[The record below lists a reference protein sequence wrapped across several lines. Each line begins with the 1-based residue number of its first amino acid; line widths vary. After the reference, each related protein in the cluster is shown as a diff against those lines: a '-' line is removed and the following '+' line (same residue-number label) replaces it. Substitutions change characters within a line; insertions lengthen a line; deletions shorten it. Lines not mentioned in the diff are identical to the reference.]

1 MSNQQPADILPP
13 DHFLLQPRQDFVL
26 GVQEGH
32 IDTST
37 LAAHDFDVDTRTGF
51 MPPDPPLSRLPAQWE
66 LWETALDAAMQE
78 KLQLAVKLGLTAEEK
93 NSSESWREHVRQLPV
108 LPMSE
113 LTHSELLL
121 RRAHHVL
128 TFIMHF
134 YIYTLPLSSSVFIP
148 EPISVPLVAISSH
161 LQLPPVVTYSDNVLY
176 NWDTIHP
183 RAQNELGFE
192 APALDNLRSRDLF
205 SGTIDE
211 QEFYLASARIELRGV
226 EVLELMRATMDELF
240 VGDEIAIRRIT
251 AYLHKLASIV
261 HDLETI
267 LLDVR
272 KGCDPDTFYHS
283 IRPWF
288 RGADSDPAHRKWV
301 FEGVKKQPIHLSGP
315 SAGQSALIHA
325 LDVFLG
331 LDNCNVV
338 EGGVTP
344 DQRTLLRRMQ
354 IYMPRHHRN
363 FLRHL
368 STNPRPVR
376 TFVMQMKPDVELL
389 DAYNSAVQSVK
400 EFRDAHIKI
409 VAIYIIGP
417 AARER
422 MELEHAGPQAPEAG
436 KQVLKG
442 TGGTDL
448 VRFLKGI
455 RDKTAEAV
463 IEPTLQ

>member
-1 MSNQQPADILPP
+1 MSCQQPADMLPP
-13 DHFLLQPRQDFVL
+13 DHFLLQPRQDFL
-26 GVQEGH
+26 IGAQEGH

-51 MPPDPPLSRLPAQWE
+51 MPPDPPLNRLPEQWE
-66 LWETALDAAMQE
+66 LWETALDAATQA
-78 KLQLAVKLGLTAEEK
+78 KLQLAVKPGLTAEEK
-93 NSSESWREHVRQLPV
+93 NSSESWREHVRKLPV

-113 LTHSELLL
+113 LTQSELLL

-134 YIYTLPLSSSVFIP
+134 YIYTLPLSSSVLIP
-148 EPISVPLVAISSH
+148 ESISVPLVAISNH
-161 LQLPPVVTYSDNVLY
+161 LQLPPVLTYSDNVLY
-176 NWDTIHP
+176 NWDTIRP
-183 RAQNELGFE
+183 RVRNELGFE
-192 APALDNLRSRDLF
+192 APAIDNLRSQNTF
-205 SGTIDE
+205 SGTTDE

-226 EVLELMRATMDELF
+226 EALELMRLTMDELF
-240 VGDEIAIRRIT
+240 VGDKIAIRRIT
-251 AYLHKLASIV
+251 AYLSKLASIV
-261 HDLETI
+261 NDLETI

-272 KGCDPDTFYHS
+272 KGCDPNTFYNS

-288 RGADSDPAHRKWV
+288 RGADSDPAKRKWV
-301 FEGVKKQPIHLSGP
+301 FEGVEEQPTDLSGP

-331 LDNCNVV
+331 LDNCNMV
-338 EGGVTP
+338 EGGVAP

-354 IYMPRHHRN
+354 IYMPRHHRS

-376 TFVMQMKPDVELL
+376 TFVMQTKSDAKLL

-400 EFRDAHIKI
+400 QFRDAHIKI
-409 VAIYIIGP
+409 VAIYIIAP

-422 MELEHAGPQAPEAG
+422 TETDREARVVG

-448 VRFLKGI
+448 VRFLKGV

-463 IEPTLQ
+463 VEPTL

>member
-1 MSNQQPADILPP
+1 MSSQQLADMLPP
-13 DHFLLQPRQDFVL
+13 DHFLLQPRQDSLL

-32 IDTST
+32 VDTST

-51 MPPDPPLSRLPAQWE
+51 MPPDPPLSRLPVQWE
-66 LWETALDAAMQE
+66 LWETALDAAMHA
-78 KLQLAVKLGLTAEEK
+78 KLQLAVKLDLTAEEK
-93 NSSESWREHVRQLPV
+93 KSSESWREHVRQLPV
-108 LPMSE
+108 VPTSE

-134 YIYTLPLSSSVFIP
+134 YIYTLPLSSSVRIP

-176 NWDTIHP
+176 NWDIIRP

-192 APALDNLRSRDLF
+192 PPALDNLRSQDMF

-226 EVLELMRATMDELF
+226 EALELMRATMDELF

-251 AYLHKLASIV
+251 TYLHKLASIV

-272 KGCDPDTFYHS
+272 KGCDPNTFYHS

-301 FEGVKKQPIHLSGP
+301 FEGVEQQPTHLSGP

-376 TFVMQMKPDVELL
+376 TFVTQTKPDGELL

-422 MELEHAGPQAPEAG
+422 MELEHADPETQEVG

-448 VRFLKGI
+448 VRFLKGV
-455 RDKTAEAV
+455 RDKTAEAI

>member
-1 MSNQQPADILPP
+1 MLPP
-13 DHFLLQPRQDFVL
+13 DHFLLQPRQDFL
-26 GVQEGH
+26 IGVQEGH

-66 LWETALDAAMQE
+66 LWETALDAAMQA
-78 KLQLAVKLGLTAEEK
+78 KLQLSVKRCLTVEEK
-93 NSSESWREHVRQLPV
+93 NSSESWREHVRKLPV

-134 YIYTLPLSSSVFIP
+134 YIYTLPLSSSVLIP
-148 EPISVPLVAISSH
+148 EPISVPLVAISNH

-176 NWDTIHP
+176 NWDIIHP
-183 RAQNELGFE
+183 RAQTELGFE
-192 APALDNLRSRDLF
+192 APALDNLRSQDMF

-226 EVLELMRATMDELF
+226 EALELMRATMDELF
-240 VGDEIAIRRIT
+240 VGDKIAIRRIT
-251 AYLHKLASIV
+251 AYLYKLASV
-261 HDLETI
+261 VGDLTTI

-272 KGCDPDTFYHS
+272 KGCDPNTFYHS

-301 FEGVKKQPIHLSGP
+301 FEGVEEQPTDLSGP

-338 EGGVTP
+338 EGGVAP

-354 IYMPRHHRN
+354 IYMPRYHRN

-368 STNPRPVR
+368 STSPRPVR
-376 TFVMQMKPDVELL
+376 TFVMQTRSDMNLL

-409 VAIYIIGP
+409 VAIYIIAP

-422 MELEHAGPQAPEAG
+422 TELEHADPEAKEVG
-436 KQVLKG
+436 KQVLMG

-448 VRFLKGI
+448 VRFLKGV

-463 IEPTLQ
+463 VEPTL

>member
-1 MSNQQPADILPP
+1 
-13 DHFLLQPRQDFVL
+13 
-26 GVQEGH
+26 
-32 IDTST
+32 
-37 LAAHDFDVDTRTGF
+37 
-51 MPPDPPLSRLPAQWE
+51 
-66 LWETALDAAMQE
+66 
-78 KLQLAVKLGLTAEEK
+78 
-93 NSSESWREHVRQLPV
+93 
-108 LPMSE
+108 
-113 LTHSELLL
+113 
-121 RRAHHVL
+121 
-128 TFIMHF
+128 MHF
-134 YIYTLPLSSSVFIP
+134 YIYTLPLSLPVLIP
-148 EPISVPLVAISSH
+148 KPISVPLVAISNH

-176 NWDTIHP
+176 NWDIIRP
-183 RAQNELGFE
+183 RESNELGFQS
-192 APALDNLRSRDLF
+192 PALDNLRSQDMF
-205 SGTIDE
+205 TGTIDE

-226 EVLELMRATMDELF
+226 EALELMRATMDEMF
-240 VGDEIAIRRIT
+240 VGDAIAIRRIS
-251 AYLHKLASIV
+251 AYLHKLASV
-261 HDLETI
+261 VQDLKGI

-272 KGCDPDTFYHS
+272 KGCDPSTFYHT

-301 FEGVKKQPIHLSGP
+301 FEGVEDQPTNLSGP

-368 STNPRPVR
+368 STNPRHVR
-376 TFVMQMKPDVELL
+376 TLVTQANPDAELL
-389 DAYNSAVQSVK
+389 DAYNFTVQSVK

-422 MELEHAGPQAPEAG
+422 MQLEEADPEA
-436 KQVLKG
+436 QVAQKGERVVLRG

-448 VRFLKGI
+448 VRFLKGV

-463 IEPTLQ
+463 IEPTLE

>member
-1 MSNQQPADILPP
+1 MSCQQSADILPP
-13 DHFLLQPRQDFVL
+13 DHFLLQPRQDFL
-26 GVQEGH
+26 IGVQEGH

-66 LWETALDAAMQE
+66 LWETALDAAMQA
-78 KLQLAVKLGLTAEEK
+78 KLQLSIKRCLTVEEK
-93 NSSESWREHVRQLPV
+93 NSSESWREHVRKLPV

-134 YIYTLPLSSSVFIP
+134 YIYTLPLSSSVLIP

-176 NWDTIHP
+176 NWDIIHP
-183 RAQNELGFE
+183 RAQTELGFE
-192 APALDNLRSRDLF
+192 APALDNLRSQDMF

-226 EVLELMRATMDELF
+226 EALELMRATMDELF
-240 VGDEIAIRRIT
+240 VGDKIAIRRIT
-251 AYLHKLASIV
+251 AYLYKLASV
-261 HDLETI
+261 VRDLTTI

-301 FEGVKKQPIHLSGP
+301 FEGVEEQPTDLSGP

-338 EGGVTP
+338 EGGVAP

-354 IYMPRHHRN
+354 IYMPRYHRN

-376 TFVMQMKPDVELL
+376 TFVMQTRSDIYLL
-389 DAYNSAVQSVK
+389 DAYNSAVQSVR

-409 VAIYIIGP
+409 VAIYIIAP

-422 MELEHAGPQAPEAG
+422 TELEQADPEAKEVG

-448 VRFLKGI
+448 VRFLKGV

-463 IEPTLQ
+463 MEPAL

>member
-1 MSNQQPADILPP
+1 MECYQPVNMLPP
-13 DHFLLQPRQDFVL
+13 DHFLLQPRQDFLL

-51 MPPDPPLSRLPAQWE
+51 MPPDPPLNRLPAQWQ
-66 LWETALDAAMQE
+66 LWETALDAAMQA
-78 KLQLAVKLGLTAEEK
+78 KLQLAVKPGLTVEEK
-93 NSSESWREHVRQLPV
+93 NSSELWREHVRQLPV

-113 LTHSELLL
+113 LTHSELAL

-176 NWDTIHP
+176 NWDIIRP
-183 RAQNELGFE
+183 RAQSELGLE
-192 APALDNLRSRDLF
+192 PPALDNLRSLDLF
-205 SGTIDE
+205 SGTTDE

-226 EVLELMRATMDELF
+226 EALELMRVIMDELF
-240 VGDEIAIRRIT
+240 VGDEIAIRRI
-251 AYLHKLASIV
+251 ASYLHKLASIV

-267 LLDVR
+267 LLNVR
-272 KGCDPDTFYHS
+272 KGCDPNTFYHS

-288 RGADSDPAHRKWV
+288 RGADSDPARRKW
-301 FEGVKKQPIHLSGP
+301 QPIHLSGP

-376 TFVMQMKPDVELL
+376 TFVTQMKPDVELL
-389 DAYNSAVQSVK
+389 DAYNSAVQSVR

-422 MELEHAGPQAPEAG
+422 MELEHAGLEAQKAG

-448 VRFLKGI
+448 VRFLKGV

>member
-1 MSNQQPADILPP
+1 MLPP
-13 DHFLLQPRQDFVL
+13 DHFLLQPRQDFLL

-66 LWETALDAAMQE
+66 LWEAALHSAMQK
-78 KLQLAVKLGLTAEEK
+78 KLQLAVKPGLTTEEK
-93 NSSESWREHVRQLPV
+93 NSSVSWREHVRQLPV
-108 LPMSE
+108 LPTSE

-134 YIYTLPLSSSVFIP
+134 YIYTLPLSSSVLIP

-176 NWDTIHP
+176 NWDIIRP

-192 APALDNLRSRDLF
+192 PPALDNLRSQDTF

-226 EVLELMRATMDELF
+226 EALELMRATMDELF

-261 HDLETI
+261 HDLQTI

-272 KGCDPDTFYHS
+272 KGCDPYTFYHF

-288 RGADSDPAHRKWV
+288 RGVDSDPARRKWV
-301 FEGVKKQPIHLSGP
+301 FEGVEEQPTHLSGP
-315 SAGQSALIHA
+315 SAGQSTLIHA

-344 DQRTLLRRMQ
+344 DQRTLLRKMH

-376 TFVMQMKPDVELL
+376 TFVTQMKPDAELL

-409 VAIYIIGP
+409 VAIYIIAP

-422 MELEHAGPQAPEAG
+422 MELERANPGALDAG

-448 VRFLKGI
+448 VRFLKGV

>member
-1 MSNQQPADILPP
+1 MLPP
-13 DHFLLQPRQDFVL
+13 DHFLLQPRQDFL
-26 GVQEGH
+26 IGVQEGH

-66 LWETALDAAMQE
+66 LWETALDAAMQA
-78 KLQLAVKLGLTAEEK
+78 KLQLSVKRCLTVEEK
-93 NSSESWREHVRQLPV
+93 NSSESWREHVRKLPV

-134 YIYTLPLSSSVFIP
+134 YIYTLPLSSSVLIP
-148 EPISVPLVAISSH
+148 EPISVPLVAISNH

-176 NWDTIHP
+176 NWDVIHP
-183 RAQNELGFE
+183 RAQTELGFE
-192 APALDNLRSRDLF
+192 APALDNLRSQDTF

-226 EVLELMRATMDELF
+226 EALELMRATMDELF
-240 VGDEIAIRRIT
+240 VGDKIAIRRIT
-251 AYLHKLASIV
+251 AYLYKLASV
-261 HDLETI
+261 VRDLTTI

-272 KGCDPDTFYHS
+272 KGCDPNTFYHS

-301 FEGVKKQPIHLSGP
+301 FEGVEEQPTDLSGP

-338 EGGVTP
+338 EGGVAP

-354 IYMPRHHRN
+354 TYMPRYHRN

-376 TFVMQMKPDVELL
+376 TFVMQTRSDMNLL

-409 VAIYIIGP
+409 VAIYIIAP

-422 MELEHAGPQAPEAG
+422 TELEHADPEAKEVE

-448 VRFLKGI
+448 VRFLKGV

-463 IEPTLQ
+463 VE

>member
-1 MSNQQPADILPP
+1 MSCQQSADMLPP
-13 DHFLLQPRQDFVL
+13 DHFLLQPRQDFL
-26 GVQEGH
+26 IGVQEGH

-66 LWETALDAAMQE
+66 LWETTLDAAMQA
-78 KLQLAVKLGLTAEEK
+78 KLQLSVKRGLTVEEK
-93 NSSESWREHVRQLPV
+93 NSSESWREHVRKLLV

-113 LTHSELLL
+113 LTNSELLL

-134 YIYTLPLSSSVFIP
+134 YIYTLPLSSSVLIP

-176 NWDTIHP
+176 NWDIIHP
-183 RAQNELGFE
+183 RAQTELGFE
-192 APALDNLRSRDLF
+192 APALDNLRSQDMF

-226 EVLELMRATMDELF
+226 EALELMGATMDELF
-240 VGDEIAIRRIT
+240 VGDKIAIRRIT
-251 AYLHKLASIV
+251 AYLYKLASVV
-261 HDLETI
+261 HDLKTI

-272 KGCDPDTFYHS
+272 KGCDPNTFYHS

-301 FEGVKKQPIHLSGP
+301 FEGVEEQPTDLSGP

-325 LDVFLG
+325 LDIFLG

-338 EGGVTP
+338 EGGVAS

-376 TFVMQMKPDVELL
+376 TFVMQTRPDINLL

-400 EFRDAHIKI
+400 QFRDAHIKI
-409 VAIYIIGP
+409 VAIYIIAP

-422 MELEHAGPQAPEAG
+422 TELRHADPEAKEVG

-448 VRFLKGI
+448 VRFLKDV

-463 IEPTLQ
+463 VEPTL

>member
-1 MSNQQPADILPP
+1 MSSQQPAGILPP
-13 DHFLLQPRQDFVL
+13 DHFLLQPRQDFLL
-26 GVQEGH
+26 GAQEGH

-51 MPPDPPLSRLPAQWE
+51 MPPDPPLSRLPAEWE
-66 LWETALDAAMQE
+66 LWETALDAAMQA
-78 KLQLAVKLGLTAEEK
+78 KLQLAVKPGLTAEEK

-134 YIYTLPLSSSVFIP
+134 YIYTLPLSSPVFIP
-148 EPISVPLVAISSH
+148 ESISVPLVAISSH

-176 NWDTIHP
+176 NWDTIRT

-192 APALDNLRSRDLF
+192 PPALDNLRSRDLF

-226 EVLELMRATMDELF
+226 EALELMRATMDELF

-267 LLDVR
+267 LLDV
-272 KGCDPDTFYHS
+272 H
-283 IRPWF
+283 
-288 RGADSDPAHRKWV
+288 SDPAHRKWV
-301 FEGVKKQPIHLSGP
+301 FEGIDKQPIHLSGP

-338 EGGVTP
+338 ESGVTP

-368 STNPRPVR
+368 SANPRPVR
-376 TFVMQMKPDVELL
+376 TFVTQMKPDVELL

-422 MELEHAGPQAPEAG
+422 MELEQRSG
-436 KQVLKG
+436 KQMLKG

-448 VRFLKGI
+448 VRFLKGV